1 MYFIR
6 ALPFVDFQATESRL
20 RREFFPKQA
29 NNSVVRMLVFAAMEK
44 FQTVPVNAGSH
55 GRKARFDRAQ
65 CSRDVHAPC
74 VNDK

>member
-20 RREFFPKQA
+20 RREFVPKQA

-55 GRKARFDRAQ
+55 GRKARFDRAE
-65 CSRDVHAPC
+65 CMGRLGAPC
-74 VNDK
+74 MNEV